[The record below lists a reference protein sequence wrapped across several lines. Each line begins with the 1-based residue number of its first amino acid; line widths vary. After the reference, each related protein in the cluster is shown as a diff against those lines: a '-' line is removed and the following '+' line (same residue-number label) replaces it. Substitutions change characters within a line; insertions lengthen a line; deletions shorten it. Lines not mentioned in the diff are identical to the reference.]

1 MGFVG
6 QLLVVCL
13 VVAHRER
20 RHPNHFA
27 KKYIQ
32 RARLARVLHSS
43 SRIPM
48 YVQANK
54 QTPRLYQ
61 TEEVTV
67 KLLVIGRFARQRSQ
81 I

>member
-6 QLLVVCL
+6 QLLVVRL

-32 RARLARVLHSS
+32 RARLARLAQQQQNT
-43 SRIPM
+43 
-48 YVQANK
+48 YVRTSKQAN
-54 QTPRLYQ
+54 P
-61 TEEVTV
+61 
-67 KLLVIGRFARQRSQ
+67 
-81 I
+81 